1 MKYLRNESLSKH
13 SSFKIGGPALYFCEP
28 SNSAEILE
36 ALAFAKAN
44 KFALAIIGSGT
55 NLLIPDSGFQGLV
68 IKIGAKLKSIK
79 ITGTKIEVGSGMG
92 ITSLVTK
99 LATKGLGGIEFLAG
113 IPGSIG
119 GAVVMNAG
127 AWGDEIGRYVENVT
141 VVDLKGREL
150 IITQKELK
158 FGYRKS
164 LLQKQLCIVIKV
176 TIKLS
181 KKKPAVILS
190 QIKEYLKIR
199 RSKHPLNFPN
209 CGSVFKN
216 PKGQKNSQPAGQL
229 IEAAGCMGLRIGN
242 AQVSN
247 QHANFIVNL
256 GGATAKDV
264 TALMRK
270 VETEVRKR
278 FKIKLEPE
286 VKTMVEFFRGKK
298 R

>member
-1 MKYLRNESLSKH
+1 MKYRHFEPLSKH
-13 SSFKIGGPALYFCEP
+13 SSFKIGGPAQYFCEP
-28 SNSAEILE
+28 SNSAEIRE
-36 ALAFAKAN
+36 ALFFAKQN
-44 KFALAIIGSGT
+44 KLPVAIIGSGT
-55 NLLIPDSGFQGLV
+55 NLLIPDNGFRGLV
-68 IKIGAKLKSIK
+68 IKISLKLKSIK
-79 ITGTKIEVGSGMG
+79 ITGTKIEVDSGMA
-92 ITSLVTK
+92 ITCLITK
-99 LATKGLGGIEFLAG
+99 LAQKGLGGIEFLAG

-141 VVDLKGREL
+141 VVDQRGREL

-164 LLQKQLCIVIKV
+164 LLQKQRFLVTKV
-176 TIKLS
+176 TIKLF
-181 KKKPAVILS
+181 KKKPAAILS

-216 PKGQKNSQPAGQL
+216 PKSQKNSLPAGQL
-229 IEAAGCMGLRIGN
+229 IEAAGCKGIRVGN
-242 AQVSN
+242 AQVST

-256 GGATAKDV
+256 GGATAKEV
-264 TALMRK
+264 TALMKK
-270 VETEVRKR
+270 VQATVWKR

-286 VKTMVEFFRGKK
+286 VKSMVEFFRGK
-298 R
+298 